1 MTSEKVLIMDLKLLK
16 TIIIVDKS
24 VTWIVGRFSKMCCDI
39 CNMRYDD
46 TTLL

>member
-24 VTWIVGRFSKMCCDI
+24 VTWTSW
-39 CNMRYDD
+39 
-46 TTLL
+46 